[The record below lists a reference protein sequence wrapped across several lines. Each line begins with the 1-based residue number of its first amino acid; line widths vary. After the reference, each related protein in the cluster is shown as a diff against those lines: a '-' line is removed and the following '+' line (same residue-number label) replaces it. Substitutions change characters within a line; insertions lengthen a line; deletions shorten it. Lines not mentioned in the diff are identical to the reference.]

1 MSTAFPVNTQGHIS
15 GHLGKSPRLLVV
27 GGESPRWIDNPMN
40 ADTCSGRCK
49 LLAALQEAGVS
60 RLLVRHIGQRT
71 LGRFL
76 RAGLEVY
83 RLPRGMMAPPE
94 GEEVPAGAEPLTR
107 AEQGRP
113 SKPRSKPSDSAA
125 ATP

>member
-1 MSTAFPVNTQGHIS
+1 MSTAFPVKTQGHIS

-83 RLPRGMMAPPE
+83 RLPRGMIAPPE

-113 SKPRSKPSDSAA
+113 SKPRGEPSDSAA